1 MSEKLCLGCMEAYN
15 EKYNVCPYCGYE
27 EGTPPKEA
35 YHLVPGTTIKDK
47 YIVGKVIGYGGFGV
61 TYLGY
66 DAVLN
71 QRVAI
76 KEYLPGEF
84 ATRATGASDVTIFSG
99 EREEQFADGIVKFV
113 DEARRLAKFR
123 NTAGIVRIFDSF
135 TANHTAYIV
144 MEYLE
149 GETMK
154 DKLEREG
161 KIPVDEALN
170 LMMPVIRALSEV
182 HKEGILHRDISPD
195 NIFVTK
201 YGEVK
206 LLDFGAARYATT
218 THSKSLSVIVK
229 PGYAPQEQYR
239 SRGDQGTWTDVYAC
253 AATLYKMI
261 TGVTPEDS
269 MERGNRDTLALPSR
283 LGIKIP
289 KNKENAIMNALNLRI
304 EDRTQTAEALE
315 TDLTTEND
323 VKRNKIRFKKMDV
336 GKWPLWLKITSGVTA
351 AAITAFIVLLVTG
364 VIQFADLFHSDSGTL
379 EKGYVYAPE
388 VRNMELSK
396 AEAIISEKNLIMQI
410 VDKKNDDEIPKDLIL
425 SQNIDQGVK
434 IPERTVIEITVSAG
448 REIEYM
454 TDLMGMS
461 QEEAVELLE
470 ALGFEVEIIE
480 EASDEVAPGYIT
492 KQTDENGNILEN
504 GAELE
509 KGSKVFIHV
518 SKGNDK
524 FDNNK
529 NTTVPNVAG
538 KNWETAKKSMTD
550 AKLYIY
556 KAGSDYS
563 DTVPEGYVISQNTR
577 AGTEVPEGTTIGVV
591 ISLGK
596 QSERKTRVP
605 DVTYKSRAEA
615 ERLLSE
621 AGLGVTVQY
630 EDSKTVAKDGV
641 IRQSEPAGAEVIYG
655 TTITIWV
662 SKGMDPVN
670 PPEPTTETTTT
681 QAPTTTEKPPTE
693 APKPD
698 PEPPVEPPKPD
709 NVLVKSISLNETSV
723 TLAVNNP
730 FNLYATVS
738 PSNATNQG
746 VTWSS
751 SNSGVA
757 TVNANGVVTAV
768 SSGTATITAKAAD
781 GSGAKASCTVTVS
794 DPDAGKVKMPNLV
807 GKTESQAKAALEEVG
822 LVGNIIYKSNSIST
836 SGTVLEQ
843 GISANKKIDK
853 GTSVSIVVCN
863 NEQKTEYLYSIRT
876 KTGTET
882 TTRES
887 SSTTVPYLS
896 GWTYTGYWETIETWG
911 NWSGW
916 SDTVYTESSTRKVE
930 TQQVQTAAAKTI
942 YKYLAYYCNVCG
954 WRQPCNHSNNGYSG
968 GCANC
973 YRIGTLEYK
982 YKESETALS
991 VRSSS
996 AGWGCGTAGCINGT
1010 FTSYKDENGY
1020 AWYHCGTENRSAQY
1034 KTQYRYKDAKITYRY
1049 QYERVTYS
1057 AWTQQA
1063 WSASQMTEGETVRL
1077 DNTRQVYVYPEY

>member
-1 MSEKLCLGCMEAYN
+1 MKVSKYIGRFFERSNTMSEKLCLGCMEAYN

-35 YHLVPGTTIKDK
+35 YHLVPGTTIKNK

-71 QRVAI
+71 QKVAI

-123 NTAGIVRIFDSF
+123 NTSGIVRIFDSF

-239 SRGDQGTWTDVYAC
+239 SRGDQGTWTDIYAC

-269 MERGNRDTLALPSR
+269 MERGNKDTLVPPSR
-283 LGIKIP
+283 LGVKMP

-304 EDRTQTAEALE
+304 EDRTQTAEAFE
-315 TDLTTEND
+315 ADLTTEND

-336 GKWPLWLKITSGVTA
+336 GKWPLWLKITSGVAA
-351 AAITAFIVLLVTG
+351 AAIAAFLVLLVTG
-364 VIQFADLFHSDSGTL
+364 VIKFADLFHSDSGEL

-396 AEAIISEKNLIMQI
+396 AETIINERNLITQI
-410 VDKKNDDEIPKDLIL
+410 VDKKNDDEIPKDFIL
-425 SQNIDQGVK
+425 SQNIPTGEVIQ
-434 IPERTVIEITVSAG
+434 ERTVIEITISAG
-448 REIEYM
+448 REIEYL

-492 KQTDENGNILEN
+492 GQTDEKGNILEN

-524 FDNNK
+524 FDNTK

-538 KNWETAKKSMTD
+538 QNWEAAKKSMTN

-621 AGLGVTVQY
+621 AGLGANVQY
-630 EDSKTVAKDGV
+630 EDSNTVAKDGV
-641 IRQSEPAGAEVIYG
+641 IRQSEAAGTEVAYG

-662 SKGMDPVN
+662 SKGN
-670 PPEPTTETTTT
+670 PEAESAPKYEPTTETTKPDPEPT
-681 QAPTTTEKPPTE
+681 QAPSTEPTVE
-693 APKPD
+693 PPKPD
-698 PEPPVEPPKPD
+698 PEPTKIH
-709 NVLVKSISLNETSV
+709 VKSITLNYTSKTLLVGNSFSLS
-723 TLAVNNP
+723 
-730 FNLYATVS
+730 ATIA
-738 PSNATNQG
+738 PTNATNQS
-746 VTWSS
+746 VSWSS

-757 TVNANGVVTAV
+757 SVNADGTVTAV
-768 SSGTATITAKAAD
+768 SAGTATITVSAND
-781 GSGAKASCTVTVS
+781 GSGIKASCTVTVEKP
-794 DPDAGKVKMPNLV
+794 DPDAGKVTVPNIV
-807 GKTESQAKAALEEVG
+807 GMNESQAKTALQNEGLEVG
-822 LVGNIIYKSNSIST
+822 SITRRHDT
-836 SGTVLEQ
+836 SKTNGVITSQGTAS
-843 GISANKKIDK
+843 GKKVVA
-853 GTSVSIVVCN
+853 GTSVDIVVCDN
-863 NEQKTEYLYSIRT
+863 TIVYAYRT
-876 KTGTET
+876 KNTDTTES
-882 TTRES
+882 ES
-887 SSTTVPYLS
+887 SSLS
-896 GWTYTGYWETIETWG
+896 GWTCTGSYYTAWSDWSAETTNPGTQSELREIDAGRRVYTYNMSGYAEPVAMEGYAYEPGDNDATLMYPGVKWIQAFLKQRYRD
-911 NWSGW
+911 WSGAIDGIYGQDTW
-916 SDTVYTESSTRKVE
+916 NAVYTYQSDKGLNVDGLAGVNTITAMKNEVNSSYYTVYKYRTRKKYYTYTKTTYGP
-930 TQQVQTAAAKTI
+930 TQTGTTKPT
-942 YKYLAYYCNVCG
+942 G
-954 WRQPCNHSNNGYSG
+954 SNIEILS
-968 GCANC
+968 
-973 YRIGTLEYK
+973 TEYM
-982 YKESETALS
+982 Y
-991 VRSSS
+991 
-996 AGWGCGTAGCINGT
+996 
-1010 FTSYKDENGY
+1010 
-1020 AWYHCGTENRSAQY
+1020 
-1034 KTQYRYKDAKITYRY
+1034 
-1049 QYERVTYS
+1049 
-1057 AWTQQA
+1057 
-1063 WSASQMTEGETVRL
+1063 
-1077 DNTRQVYVYPEY
+1077 

>member
-66 DAVLN
+66 DSVLN

-123 NTAGIVRIFDSF
+123 NTSGIVRIFDSF

-149 GETMK
+149 GETLK
-154 DKLEREG
+154 DKLEKEG

-170 LMMPVIRALSEV
+170 LMMPIIKALGEV

-269 MERGNRDTLALPSR
+269 MERGNKDTLVPPSK
-283 LGIKIP
+283 LGVKIP

-304 EDRTQTAEALE
+304 EDRTQTAEAFE
-315 TDLTTEND
+315 ADLSTEND

-336 GKWPLWLKITSGVTA
+336 GKWPLWLKITSGVASTA
-351 AAITAFIVLLVTG
+351 IAAFIVLLLTG
-364 VIQFADLFHSDSGTL
+364 VIQFADLFHSDSGEL

-388 VRNMELSK
+388 VRNMELER
-396 AEAIISEKNLIMQI
+396 AETIISERNLITQI
-410 VDKKNDDEIPKDLIL
+410 VDKKNDDEIPKDFIL
-425 SQNIDQGVK
+425 SQNIPTGEVIQ
-434 IPERTVIEITVSAG
+434 ERTVIEITVSAG
-448 REIEYM
+448 KEIEYL
-454 TDLMGMS
+454 TDIMGLS

-470 ALGFEVEIIE
+470 ALGFDIEVIE
-480 EASDEVAPGYIT
+480 EASDEIAPGYIT
-492 KQTDENGNILEN
+492 RQTDAEGNILEN
-504 GAELE
+504 GTGLE
-509 KGSKVFIHV
+509 KGTKIFIYV
-518 SKGNDK
+518 STGNDK
-524 FDNNK
+524 FDENK
-529 NTTVPNVAG
+529 NTTVPNVVG
-538 KNWETAKKSMTD
+538 KSYNDAARSMTN

-563 DTVPEGYVISQNTR
+563 NTVPEGHVISQNTK
-577 AGTEVPEGTTIGVV
+577 AGTEVSEGTKIGVI

-605 DVTYKSRAEA
+605 DVTYKSKQEA
-615 ERLLSE
+615 ERLLSD
-621 AGLGVTVQY
+621 AGLAVTVQY
-630 EDSKTVAKDGV
+630 EDSNTVAKDGV
-641 IRQSEPAGAEVIYG
+641 IRQSEAAGTEVVYG

-662 SKGMDPVN
+662 SRGN
-670 PPEPTTETTTT
+670 PEAESAPKYEPTTQTPTQEPTLSESTT
-681 QAPTTTEKPPTE
+681 QEPTTTEKPTDIGTE

-698 PEPPVEPPKPD
+698 PEPATIY
-709 NVLVKSISLNETSV
+709 VKSITLNYTSRTLLVGNSFSLS
-723 TLAVNNP
+723 
-730 FNLYATVS
+730 ATIA
-738 PSNATNQG
+738 PTNATNQS
-746 VTWSS
+746 VSWSS
-751 SNSGVA
+751 SNSGV
-757 TVNANGVVTAV
+757 VSVGSDGSVTAV
-768 SSGTATITAKAAD
+768 NAGTATITASAND
-781 GSGAKASCTVTVS
+781 GSGVKASCTVTVEKP
-794 DPDAGKVKMPNLV
+794 DPDAGKVAVPNLV
-807 GKTESQAKAALEEVG
+807 NKSEMQAENELESLGLAL
-822 LVGNIIYKSNSIST
+822 
-836 SGTVLEQ
+836 GTVTYKHNESYSTGTVTAQ
-843 GISANKKIDK
+843 TTAAGQKVAK
-853 GTSVSIVVCN
+853 GSSVNIVVCN
-863 NEQKTEYLYSIRT
+863 NTMIYTYRT
-876 KTGTET
+876 KKTET
-882 TTRES
+882 TESTS
-887 SSTTVPYLS
+887 SSLS
-896 GWTYTGYWETIETWG
+896 GWTYTGNYTYTD
-911 NWSGW
+911 WS
-916 SDTVYTESSTRKVE
+916 
-930 TQQVQTAAAKTI
+930 
-942 YKYLAYYCNVCG
+942 
-954 WRQPCNHSNNGYSG
+954 
-968 GCANC
+968 
-973 YRIGTLEYK
+973 
-982 YKESETALS
+982 
-991 VRSSS
+991 
-996 AGWGCGTAGCINGT
+996 
-1010 FTSYKDENGY
+1010 
-1020 AWYHCGTENRSAQY
+1020 
-1034 KTQYRYKDAKITYRY
+1034 
-1049 QYERVTYS
+1049 
-1057 AWTQQA
+1057 A
-1063 WSASQMTEGETVRL
+1063 WSAETTNPGTKSELRDIDDGRRVYTYNMSGYQEPVAMDGYAYEVGDNDAYLSYPGVKWIQAFLKQRYRDWSGGIDGIYGQQTADAVYTYQNDKGLSADGAAGVNTITAMKNEVNTSYYTVYKYRTREKLYEYTRTTYGPTQTSTTKPTGSNIEILNTE
-1077 DNTRQVYVYPEY
+1077 YVY

>member
-15 EKYNVCPYCGYE
+15 EKYNACPYCGYE

-123 NTAGIVRIFDSF
+123 NTSGIVRIFDSF

-170 LMMPVIRALSEV
+170 LMMPIIRALSEV

-261 TGVTPEDS
+261 TGITPEDS

-283 LGIKIP
+283 LGVKIP

-304 EDRTQTAEALE
+304 EDRTQTAEAFE
-315 TDLTTEND
+315 ADLTTEND

-351 AAITAFIVLLVTG
+351 TAITAVIVLLVTG

-396 AEAIISEKNLIMQI
+396 AETIINERNLITQI
-410 VDKKNDDEIPKDLIL
+410 VDKKNDDEIPKDFIL
-425 SQNIDQGVK
+425 SQNIPTGEVIQ
-434 IPERTVIEITVSAG
+434 ERTVIEITVSAG

-454 TDLMGMS
+454 ADLMGMS

-518 SKGNDK
+518 SKGNDN
-524 FDNNK
+524 FDENK
-529 NTTVPNVAG
+529 NTTVPNVVG
-538 KNWETAKKSMTD
+538 KNWGNAKKSMTN
-550 AKLYIY
+550 ARLYIY

-577 AGTEVPEGTTIGVV
+577 AGTEVPEGTSIGVV

-605 DVTYKSRAEA
+605 DVTYKSRSEA

-641 IRQSEPAGAEVIYG
+641 IRQSEPAGTEVTYG

-662 SKGMDPVN
+662 SKGNPEAE
-670 PPEPTTETTTT
+670 PPEPTTEPSTT
-681 QAPTTTEKPPTE
+681 QAPITPQAPTTPQAPSTPEKPPAET
-693 APKPD
+693 PNPD
-698 PEPPVEPPKPD
+698 PEPKKIS
-709 NVLVKSISLNETSV
+709 VKSITLNYTSRALLVGDSFSLS
-723 TLAVNNP
+723 
-730 FNLYATVS
+730 ATIA
-738 PSNATNQG
+738 PTNATNQN
-746 VTWSS
+746 VSWSS
-751 SNSGVA
+751 SNSGIASVSSD
-757 TVNANGVVTAV
+757 GVVTAV
-768 SSGTATITAKAAD
+768 SAGTATITASAND
-781 GSGAKASCTVTVS
+781 GSGVKASCTVTVEKP
-794 DPDAGKVKMPNLV
+794 DPDAGKVAVPNLIN
-807 GKTESQAKAALEEVG
+807 KLESQAKSELESLGLAL
-822 LVGNIIYKSNSIST
+822 
-836 SGTVLEQ
+836 GTVTYKHNESYTTGTVTSQ
-843 GISANKKIDK
+843 TTAAGQKITK
-853 GTSVSIVVCN
+853 GSTVNIVVCDN
-863 NEQKTEYLYSIRT
+863 TKEYRYATIT
-876 KTGTET
+876 TET
-882 TTRES
+882 TESTSSSLNGWTQTGSYVDFSNSSWKSNGTTAVASSETREVKT
-887 SSTTVPYLS
+887 ST
-896 GWTYTGYWETIETWG
+896 ET
-911 NWSGW
+911 
-916 SDTVYTESSTRKVE
+916 R
-930 TQQVQTAAAKTI
+930 
-942 YKYLAYYCNVCG
+942 
-954 WRQPCNHSNNGYSG
+954 SNYNPNGYSEPIAGREYYWGCSGDGVYWIQAFLQWKGYNIGSG
-968 GCANC
+968 GVDGQFGQDTKNAVENFQRDNGLRVDGNAGSDTTGKMKEQWKAATITVTTYQ
-973 YRIGTLEYK
+973 YRDGVKTYTYSREVTGSWSNWSTTKPSGSNIKLEERYK
-982 YKESETALS
+982 Y
-991 VRSSS
+991 
-996 AGWGCGTAGCINGT
+996 
-1010 FTSYKDENGY
+1010 
-1020 AWYHCGTENRSAQY
+1020 
-1034 KTQYRYKDAKITYRY
+1034 
-1049 QYERVTYS
+1049 
-1057 AWTQQA
+1057 
-1063 WSASQMTEGETVRL
+1063 
-1077 DNTRQVYVYPEY
+1077 

>member
-27 EGTPPKEA
+27 ESTPPKEA

-66 DAVLN
+66 DSVLN

-123 NTAGIVRIFDSF
+123 NTSGIVRIFDSF

-149 GETMK
+149 GETLK

-161 KIPVDEALN
+161 KIPIDEALN
-170 LMMPVIRALSEV
+170 LMMPIIKALGEV

-269 MERGNRDTLALPSR
+269 MERGNKDTLVPPSK
-283 LGIKIP
+283 LGVKIP

-304 EDRTQTAEALE
+304 EDRTQTAEAFE
-315 TDLTTEND
+315 ADLSTEND

-336 GKWPLWLKITSGVTA
+336 GKWPLWLKISSGVASTA
-351 AAITAFIVLLVTG
+351 IAAFIVLLLTG
-364 VIQFADLFHSDSGTL
+364 VIQFADLFHSDSGEL

-388 VRNMELSK
+388 VRNMELEK
-396 AEAIISEKNLIMQI
+396 AETIISERNLITQI
-410 VDKKNDDEIPKDLIL
+410 VDKKNDDEIPKDFIL
-425 SQNIDQGVK
+425 SQNIPTGEVIQ
-434 IPERTVIEITVSAG
+434 ERTVIEITVSAG
-448 REIEYM
+448 KEIEYL
-454 TDLMGMS
+454 TDIMGLS
-461 QEEAVELLE
+461 QEEAVELLK
-470 ALGFEVEIIE
+470 ALGFDIEVIE
-480 EASDEVAPGYIT
+480 EASDEIAPGYIT
-492 KQTDENGNILEN
+492 RQTDEEGNILEN
-504 GAELE
+504 GAGLE
-509 KGSKVFIHV
+509 KGSKIFIYV
-518 SKGNDK
+518 STGNDK
-524 FDNNK
+524 FDENK
-529 NTTVPNVAG
+529 NTAVPNVVG
-538 KNWETAKKSMTD
+538 KSYNDAARSMTN

-563 DTVPEGYVISQNTR
+563 NTVPEGHVISQNTK
-577 AGTEVPEGTTIGVV
+577 AGTEVSEGTKIGVI

-605 DVTYKSRAEA
+605 DVTYKSKQEA
-615 ERLLSE
+615 ERLLSD
-621 AGLGVTVQY
+621 AGLAVTVQY
-630 EDSKTVAKDGV
+630 EDSNTVAKDGV
-641 IRQSEPAGAEVIYG
+641 IRQSEAAGTEVVYG
-655 TTITIWV
+655 TTIIIYV
-662 SKGMDPVN
+662 SKGN
-670 PPEPTTETTTT
+670 PEVKPSEPISSESTT
-681 QAPTTTEKPPTE
+681 QEPTTTEKPTTAEEPINPE
-693 APKPD
+693 PQKPD
-698 PEPPVEPPKPD
+698 KKD
-709 NVLVKSISLNETSV
+709 VLVKSISLNETSV
-723 TLAVNNP
+723 TLAINNP
-730 FNLYATVS
+730 FNLYATVL
-738 PSNATNQG
+738 PSDATNQG
-746 VTWSS
+746 VSWSS
-751 SNSGVA
+751 SNSSVA
-757 TVNANGVVTAV
+757 TVNADGVVTAV
-768 SSGTATITAKAAD
+768 SPGTVTITVKALD
-781 GSGAKASCTVTVS
+781 GSGVKASCNVTVT
-794 DPDAGKVKMPNLV
+794 DPDAGKVKMPNIV
-807 GKTESQAKAALEEVG
+807 GKTEAQAKTALQDAG
-822 LVGNIIYKSNSIST
+822 LVGNITYKSSAGSS

-843 GISANKKIDK
+843 GISANKRVDK

-863 NEQKTEYLYSIRT
+863 NEQKTEYLYSTRT
-876 KTGTET
+876 KTGTEIT
-882 TTRES
+882 TQES
-887 SSTTVPYLS
+887 DFTTAPSLS
-896 GWTYTGYWETIETWG
+896 GWSYTGYYEIIETWG

-916 SDTVYTESSTRKVE
+916 SDTVYTSSSTRKVE
-930 TQQVQTAAAKTI
+930 TQQVQTVAAKTV
-942 YKYLAYYCNVCG
+942 YKYLAYYCNGCG
-954 WRQPCNHSNNGYSG
+954 WRQPCNHSNNGYGG

-973 YRIGTLEYK
+973 GRKGTLEYLT
-982 YKESETALS
+982 KESETQLA
-991 VRSSS
+991 VRSNG

-1010 FTSYKDENGY
+1010 FTSYQDSNGW
-1020 AWYHCGTENRSAQY
+1020 AWYFCGTGTKPAQY

-1049 QYERVTYS
+1049 QYDRATYS

-1063 WSASQMTEGETVRL
+1063 WSTSQMTEGETVRL